1 MRAAAGI
8 LGGMGWRVNLTQSE
22 PLGFYRLE
30 PVFPGTPI
38 ARGAM
43 VEFCPPAAV
52 TPDRYPFYMTGDC
65 PGGGMPMFK
74 QVAAIPG
81 DRIRVSMASV
91 AVNGVVLPFSSQLTH
106 SEKWP
111 WVRLPHQ
118 AGEFVLG
125 PGQYWVYGG
134 GARPAL
140 AAQSFDSRYWGPVRR
155 VDIRRVTHWR
165 RLRDAAAADP
175 AVLAR
180 LLAVCEA
187 RTGIQDVRENAES
200 FRCWLAYAE
209 SVMDRD
215 ADGVVLHEV
224 FADARGFYSR
234 T

>member
-1 MRAAAGI
+1 MLAACRRAFCSRRRRAAGLIAAALALAGMRAAAGI
-8 LGGMGWRVNLTQSE
+8 LGGMGWRVNLTESE

-30 PVFPGTPI
+30 PVRPGTPI

-43 VEFCPPAAV
+43 VELCPPATV

-91 AVNGVVLPFSSQLTH
+91 AVNGAVLPFSSQLTH

-111 WVRLPHQ
+111 WVHLPHQ
-118 AGEFVLG
+118 AGEVVLG

-155 VDIRRVTHWR
+155 VDIRRVTPTGAGCGTPRPAIR
-165 RLRDAAAADP
+165 R
-175 AVLAR
+175 
-180 LLAVCEA
+180 
-187 RTGIQDVRENAES
+187 S
-200 FRCWLAYAE
+200 
-209 SVMDRD
+209 
-215 ADGVVLHEV
+215 
-224 FADARGFYSR
+224 
-234 T
+234 